1 MICDRSDK
9 AIKPINIFQF
19 VDMLLNWEFIET
31 VVLMTKKQTNRD
43 LCEEKD
49 MIHLEKID
57 STNIW
62 EIVDLKVFKSQK
74 SFVAAN
80 WVSIVQAYG
89 VRDSATAAFPFAI
102 YNDKRPVGFLMIGF
116 NEAAMYENWD
126 DVEAPKSLV
135 NNYSLWRLMIDKRY
149 QKRGYGRE
157 AIKQALDFI
166 RTWPCGKAEYCS
178 LSYEPENE
186 VARKLYR
193 SLGFMENGEMDGDEI
208 VAVLKL

>member
-1 MICDRSDK
+1 
-9 AIKPINIFQF
+9 
-19 VDMLLNWEFIET
+19 
-31 VVLMTKKQTNRD
+31 
-43 LCEEKD
+43 

-62 EIVDLKVFKSQK
+62 EIIDLKVFKAQK
-74 SFVAAN
+74 NFIAAN

-102 YNDKRPVGFLMIGF
+102 YNDKRPVGFPMIGF
-116 NEAAMYENWD
+116 NEAALYDNWD

-157 AIKQALDFI
+157 AIKLALDFI

-186 VARKLYR
+186 VARELYR
-193 SLGFMENGEMDGDEI
+193 SMGFVENGEMDGEEI